1 MTQNLM
7 SAGVLV
13 LAAPILL
20 LGVADLSIFVQ
31 WDGNQYSFPSYGLVQ
46 A

>member
-1 MTQNLM
+1 MQEGKKRAAFMTQNLM

-31 WDGNQYSFPSYGLVQ
+31 
-46 A
+46 